1 MEIRAATLKDAPFI
15 SALLCE
21 LTGRFI
27 AHELSEEAAGR
38 LLESMDEA
46 AIRGYMASGYCYHVA
61 EENGEVIG
69 VAAVKDNSHLFH
81 LFVAEIFQR
90 KGLARRLW
98 DVAREAC
105 LRAGNP
111 GVFTVNSS
119 RYAVGVYE
127 KLGFVRQSAAVDVSG
142 VICIPMKL
150 ELAARR
156 FGSEETR
163 GQPTMFSGK
172 ASRPESHK
180 RQTRPRRTETIVPPG
195 FPERGTA
202 GID

>member
-15 SALLCE
+15 SALLRE

-46 AIRGYMASGYCYHVA
+46 AIREYMASGCRYRVA

-69 VAAVKDNSHLFH
+69 VAAVKDNSRLFH
-81 LFVAEIFQR
+81 LFVAEGFQR

-98 DVAREAC
+98 DVARETC

-111 GVFTVNSS
+111 GVFTTV
-119 RYAVGVYE
+119 
-127 KLGFVRQSAAVDVSG
+127 
-142 VICIPMKL
+142 
-150 ELAARR
+150 
-156 FGSEETR
+156 
-163 GQPTMFSGK
+163 SGK
-172 ASRPESHK
+172 ASRPESRK
-180 RQTRPRRTETIVPPG
+180 RRTRPCRTETIVPPG

-202 GID
+202 GIDSDPPGVRRERRRTGREPALP